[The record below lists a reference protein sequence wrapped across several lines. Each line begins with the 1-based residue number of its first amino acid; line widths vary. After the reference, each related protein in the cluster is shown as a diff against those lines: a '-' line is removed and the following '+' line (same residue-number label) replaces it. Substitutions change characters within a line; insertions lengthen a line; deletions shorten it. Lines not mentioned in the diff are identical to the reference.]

1 VIRKLL
7 YRVGKDR
14 WKTTSPFE
22 FTLEEKVTDV
32 KDFATLLYHYL
43 KTIRLP
49 FHYERIEVYFEG
61 EYVDND
67 FQRHWDTGIILLYLK
82 KPWRVKLDIRY
93 DKFTSPYVIKI
104 EFHEGSKC
112 LRVWSEEKD
121 MDYYWRMSLEQIE
134 KFYNIMRRFAAKD
147 FLEMMLYEC
156 AKRGN

>member
-1 VIRKLL
+1 
-7 YRVGKDR
+7 
-14 WKTTSPFE
+14 
-22 FTLEEKVTDV
+22 VTNV

-67 FQRHWDTGIILLYLK
+67 FRRHWETGIILIYLK

-104 EFHEGSKC
+104 EFSEGSKC
-112 LRVWSEEKD
+112 LKVWNEERD
-121 MDYYWRMSLEQIE
+121 MDYYWRMPLEQIE
-134 KFYNIMRRFAAKD
+134 KFYNIMKKFAAKD
-147 FLEMMLYEC
+147 FLEMALYEC
-156 AKRGN
+156 SKRRNRVEEDTV